1 MRNICVAIWGFGA
14 MGSTMA
20 KTLLKKQGVE
30 VIGVCDMHPDRV
42 GKKISQVLGVPLNG
56 NPDVTISD
64 NIDQVVL
71 PGKCDICIIATDS
84 FVKHMYEKAIQVME
98 KGVNVVTIAEE
109 MAYPLAQEPELAK
122 KLDEVAKKNGVS
134 ILGTGINPGLV
145 MDLLAILL
153 SACMTDVESVRCERV
168 NSLSPFGPTVMQE
181 QGIGMSVEAFQK
193 GIADGSIAGHVGFAE
208 SVMMIS
214 DALGLGVD
222 KFAQQMAP
230 IVTNVDRKAPHGF
243 AKAGE
248 VAGVRMT
255 GQGTKEGKVL
265 VDMIHPQQIEPEM
278 EGTQTGDYILLK
290 GTPEVN
296 MSIKPEISGGL
307 GTVAMCVNCIPHVI
321 NAEPGLRTMIDIP
334 VPHAIMGD
342 FRNYVNPAKRV
353 VKE

>member
-1 MRNICVAIWGFGA
+1 MKNICVAIWGFGA

-20 KTLLKKQGVE
+20 KTLLKKEGVE
-30 VIGVCDMHPDRV
+30 VVGVCDTRPDKV
-42 GKKISQVLGVPLNG
+42 GKKMSEVLGVPLNG
-56 NPDVTISD
+56 KPEVIITDK
-64 NIDQVVL
+64 IDEAVQA
-71 PGKCDICIIATDS
+71 GSCDICIIATDS
-84 FVKHMYEKAIQVME
+84 FVKHMYDKAIKVME
-98 KGVNVVTIAEE
+98 KGGNVVTIAEE

-122 KLDEVAKKNGVS
+122 KLDEVAKQNGVS

-145 MDLLAILL
+145 MYLLAILL

-181 QGIGMSVEAFQK
+181 QGIGVTVEEFER
-193 GIADGSIAGHVGFAE
+193 GIKDQSIAGHVGFAE

-222 KFAQQMAP
+222 RFEQQMSP
-230 IVTNVDRKAPHGF
+230 IVTKVDRQAPHGF
-243 AKAGE
+243 AKAGQ
-248 VAGVRMT
+248 VAGVNMT
-255 GQGTKEGKVL
+255 GQGTKDGKVL
-265 VDMIHPQQIEPEM
+265 VDMSHPQQIEPEL
-278 EGTQTGDYILLK
+278 EGTQTGDYIVLK

-334 VPHAIMGD
+334 VPHALMGD